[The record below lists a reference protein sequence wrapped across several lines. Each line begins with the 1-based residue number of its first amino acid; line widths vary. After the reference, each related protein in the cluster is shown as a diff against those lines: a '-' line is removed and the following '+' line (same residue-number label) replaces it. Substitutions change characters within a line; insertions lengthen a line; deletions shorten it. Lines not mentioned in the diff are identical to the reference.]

1 MLVPPPKAEA
11 RGSNPFGCARWLR
24 SGNACRYVG
33 GDRRRMYDLL
43 AGLSVIEA
51 SSFVASPTAGLYL
64 AQMGAEVIRVDQ
76 IGGGPD
82 FRRWPVTANNDSFYW
97 ENLNRAK
104 KSVALDLGRAE
115 GRELL
120 TALVRAT
127 GQFVTNFPVG
137 GFLSH
142 DRLAEG
148 RADLVTVRVMG
159 WPDGSPALDYTVNNA
174 VGYPMLTGAGPDPV
188 NHVLPAW
195 DLLTGAYAA
204 FALLAA
210 IRRRSISGEGG
221 EVRLPLSD
229 VAIGT
234 VANLG
239 GVAEMLYTGENRP
252 RLGNAVYG
260 LFGRDFVTRDGER
273 TMIVVVTS
281 RQWANLVAALGLGEA
296 VAAVEAD
303 RGVSFATDDGLRFT
317 HRDALY
323 PLFERA
329 IAARDHADL
338 AAAFDA
344 GGIVH
349 SPYRTMYEA
358 VEDPALVADN
368 PIFGAADNPSGF
380 AYPAAGAF
388 ATLPHAERQP
398 PRTAPLNGE
407 HSEEILAD
415 RLSLSSGELA
425 RLIDAGIVGV
435 ALK

>member
-1 MLVPPPKAEA
+1 
-11 RGSNPFGCARWLR
+11 
-24 SGNACRYVG
+24 
-33 GDRRRMYDLL
+33 MYNLL
-43 AGLSVIEA
+43 TGLSVIEA
-51 SSFVASPTAGLYL
+51 SSFVASPTAGLYC
-64 AQMGAEVIRVDQ
+64 AQFGAEVIRVDQ

-82 FRRWPVTANNDSFYW
+82 FRRWPVTDANDSLYW

-104 KSVALDLGRAE
+104 KSVALDLGRPE

-120 TALVRAT
+120 QELVRAT
-127 GQFVTNFPVG
+127 GQFITNFPVD

-142 DRLAEG
+142 AKLAEG
-148 RADLVTVRVMG
+148 RTDLITIRVMG
-159 WPDGSPALDYTVNNA
+159 WADGAPALDYTVNNS
-174 VGYPMLTGAGPDPV
+174 VGYPMLTGAGPEPV

-210 IRRRSISGEGG
+210 IQRRGATGEGG
-221 EVRLPLSD
+221 EVRIPLSD

-239 GVAEMLYTGENRP
+239 GIAEVLYSGENRP

-260 LFGRDFVTRDGER
+260 LFGRDFVTRDGRR
-273 TMIVVVTS
+273 TMIVVVTP
-281 RQWANLVAALGLGEA
+281 RQWANLIAALDLGDA
-296 VAAVEAD
+296 VAAIEAG
-303 RGVSFATDDGLRFT
+303 RGVSFAKDDGLRFT

-323 PLFERA
+323 PLFEAA

-349 SPYRTMYEA
+349 SPYRTMLDA
-358 VEDPALVADN
+358 VSDPALVADN
-368 PIFGAADNPSGF
+368 PIFGSTDNPSGF

-388 ATLPHAERQP
+388 STIPQAERMP
-398 PRTAPLNGE
+398 PRPAPLNGQ
-407 HSEEILAD
+407 HTEEVLAT
-415 RLSLSSGELA
+415 RLSLSSGEIA

-435 ALK
+435 A